1 MGEQEK
7 TDVLD
12 GSGEVS
18 LCEWDKYSDYGVSD
32 IRKMHGVFKSG
43 GSWTLR
49 HARVYFSTNHYFKQC
64 ITVAYAS
71 MCQVVTVT
79 RKAQLNEDF
88 WLDKNEWV
96 EGYMSYKCDQEIDA
110 SDFD

>member
-32 IRKMHGVFKSG
+32 IRKMHYVFKSG

-49 HARVYFSTNHYFKQC
+49 HARVYFSTDSVNEK

-71 MCQVVTVT
+71 MRQVVTVT
-79 RKAQLNEDF
+79 CKAQLNEDF